1 MAGGTFSGLGSR
13 PSGIWS
19 RCSGSGAGSGNLPS
33 AIRHRFSHLLRWQ
46 DLSIQPSTQSSIQ
59 SSLIDSVIRHLPS
72 TQSSIRHRYVV
83 TRSRPYPVR
92 RSLEVEAVSG
102 WRLGTQPRQR
112 GQHAVLPLPKACTPP
127 ILDTPYS
134 ILSEC
139 PYPYPYSTS
148 PSPSATPACPG

>member
-1 MAGGTFSGLGSR
+1 MAGGSHFQVTGLGHR
-13 PSGIWS
+13 VSGP
-19 RCSGSGAGSGNLPS
+19 GAGPGAGSGNLPS
-33 AIRHRFSHLLRWQ
+33 VIRHRFSHLLRWQ
-46 DLSIQPSTQSSIQ
+46 DLSIQPSTKSSIQ
-59 SSLIDSVIRHLPS
+59 SSLIDSAIRHLSS